1 MEENKALLDRLCM
14 SDSRQQ
20 SQMKTGL
27 SIFLVVSLSVEEL
40 KCATNGGI
48 DDSEQLCMSVFV
60 IECGDFTMQQC
71 REQTKRNWRY
81 DKLFLSS

>member
-1 MEENKALLDRLCM
+1 MHVRQPITVADENWFINIL
-14 SDSRQQ
+14 
-20 SQMKTGL
+20 G
-27 SIFLVVSLSVEEL
+27 SLSVEEL

-48 DDSEQLCMSVFV
+48 DDSEQLCMSVFF